1 MHKGDR
7 GMINIVGL
15 GPGSLESLT
24 MGAIQLIKQNN
35 NIFLRTKKHPT
46 VRFLKDEGIHFTTYD
61 GKYEQA
67 ESFDEVYSS
76 IAEDLVKQ
84 HELLGDIVYAVPGH
98 PLVAEKSVNILLK
111 LCKNK
116 KVKTNIL
123 PAVSFIDAVME
134 ALEIDPIEGIKV
146 IDAFDVKNQIMDK
159 RIGTIITQVYN
170 NFIASEVKITLLEY
184 YKDDTEIYFVRSAGI
199 KEDESIRKIAL
210 YELDRQQDIDYLTS
224 IYIPKDLDN
233 TKDFYDLL
241 RIIDIL
247 RGENG
252 CPWDKE
258 QDHDS
263 IKRNLI
269 EESYEVLEAIDEKN
283 ENMIVEELGD
293 VLFQV
298 IFHSQ
303 IGKEEG
309 YFNVNDVIEGICN
322 KMINRHPHIFG
333 DEIAETTEDV
343 IDNWDKIKM
352 KEQKMN
358 SYTDT
363 LKHVAKNLP
372 ALIRAEKV
380 QKKAAKVGFD
390 WDKVEDAFD
399 KVSEEL
405 TEVKDVYKGSNR
417 DKIVEEVGDLAFSV
431 VNVSRFLDIDPENAL
446 NYTIDKFIK
455 RFEFIEL
462 KAKEMNSDLGDMTL
476 SEMDEL
482 WNESKSLED

>member
-134 ALEIDPIEGIKV
+134 SLEIDPIEGIKV

>member
-1 MHKGDR
+1 
-7 GMINIVGL
+7 MINIVGL

-46 VRFLKDEGIHFTTYD
+46 VKFLKDEGIHFTTYD

-170 NFIASEVKITLLEY
+170 NFISSEVKITLLEY

-252 CPWDKE
+252 CPWDKD

>member
-1 MHKGDR
+1 
-7 GMINIVGL
+7 MINIVGL

-134 ALEIDPIEGIKV
+134 SLEIDPIEGIKV

>member
-46 VRFLKDEGIHFTTYD
+46 VKFLKDEGIHFTTYD

-170 NFIASEVKITLLEY
+170 NFISSEVKITLLEY

-252 CPWDKE
+252 CPWDKD